1 MELQKYEQEH
11 LDILRP
17 LLPECT
23 VLLKKNGDFPLGKPG
38 KIALYGNGVRKT
50 VKGGTGSGEV
60 NSRFFETVEDGF
72 QKAGFEI
79 VSRDWLDA
87 YDEIYDKAQAGFT
100 EEIRR
105 RAQEHHTHPVI
116 EGMGAVMP
124 EPEYDL
130 PLNVKGE
137 TAIYVL
143 ARISGEGN
151 DREAREG
158 DIFLTESERR
168 TILELKRQYRRF
180 MLVLNVGGPVDLSP
194 VMEVENILILS
205 QLGVQTG
212 SALADL
218 VLGKTYPSGKLTTT
232 WTKWKDYPDFA
243 SFGEQDDTRYQEGI
257 YVGYRYFDSVGKE
270 VLFSFGYGVSYTN
283 FEVRFKGL
291 KLDKMTAE
299 ISAEVENT
307 GDFCGKEVVQLYV
320 SAPEGKLDQPYQTLA
335 AWKKTDEL
343 KPGEKQTVE
352 LSFLLTDLA
361 SYDEEQAA
369 WILEQGEYTLRMG
382 NSSRD
387 TEVCGVISVPETL
400 VIKSVKNCFGKPDFT
415 DWKPERKRK
424 DGVGKKIQSLEAD
437 ISGVDIV
444 KVVYGHKDEPMP
456 GMEGFSD
463 EELISLNVGA
473 FVAGGG
479 VTGIIGNASMSV
491 AGAAGETAKVGEI
504 PVIVMADGPAG
515 LRLSQ
520 RCFRDENGIH
530 SLGSTMPETM
540 QNLLTEDERAYMNSM
555 IPQPGEDSEIFEQY
569 ATAIP
574 IGTAIAQSWNP
585 LLAERCGDIVGSEME
600 RFGIHLWL
608 APALNTHRSIR
619 CGRNYEYFSE
629 DPLISG
635 VFAAALTKGVQSHPG
650 CGVTIKHF
658 AANNQETNR
667 YNNNSIVSE
676 RALREIYLKGFEI
689 CVRLAQPKAL
699 MTSYNLLNGKHTS
712 EHRELLEDV
721 LRCEFEFDG
730 IVMTDWV
737 TSSDILSDDAKYP
750 APEAYKVALAGN
762 DLFMPGSQQ
771 EIDNLTAALKNGHI
785 TREELIKMPPGSA
798 GWLWNSQA
806 LQFDRPFV
814 CFRYWSGVTPYCFLN
829 TF

>member
-1 MELQKYEQEH
+1 
-11 LDILRP
+11 
-17 LLPECT
+17 
-23 VLLKKNGDFPLGKPG
+23 
-38 KIALYGNGVRKT
+38 
-50 VKGGTGSGEV
+50 
-60 NSRFFETVEDGF
+60 
-72 QKAGFEI
+72 
-79 VSRDWLDA
+79 
-87 YDEIYDKAQAGFT
+87 
-100 EEIRR
+100 
-105 RAQEHHTHPVI
+105 
-116 EGMGAVMP
+116 MP

-218 VLGKTYPSGKLTTT
+218 VLGKTYLSGKLTTT

-257 YVGYRYFDSVGKE
+257 YVGYRYFDSVDKE
-270 VLFSFGYGVSYTN
+270 VLFPFGYGVSYTN

-299 ISAEVENT
+299 IGAEVVNI

-320 SAPEGKLDQPYQTLA
+320 SVPEGKLDQPYQTLA
-335 AWKKTDEL
+335 SWKKTEEL

-424 DGVGKKIQSLEAD
+424 DRVGKKIQSLEAD
-437 ISGVDIV
+437 IFSVDIV
-444 KVVYGHKDEPMP
+444 KVVYEHKDEPMP
-456 GMEGFSD
+456 EMEGFSD

-520 RCFRDENGIH
+520 KCFRDENGIH

-608 APALNTHRSIR
+608 APALNIHRSIR

-737 TSSDILSDDAKYP
+737 TSSDILSADAKYP

-785 TREELIKMPPGSA
+785 TREELIKNATRICRMAVELA
-798 GWLWNSQA
+798 GAS
-806 LQFDRPFV
+806 V
-814 CFRYWSGVTPYCFLN
+814 
-829 TF
+829 

>member
-11 LDILRP
+11 LEILRP

-23 VLLKKNGDFPLGKPG
+23 VLLRKNGDFPLGKPG

-50 VKGGTGSGEV
+50 IKGGTGSGEV

-72 QKAGFEI
+72 QEAGFEI
-79 VSRDWLDA
+79 VSKEWLDA
-87 YDEIYDKAQAGFT
+87 YDMIYEKAQSQFV
-100 EEIRR
+100 EEIQK
-105 RAQEHHTHPVI
+105 RAQENHTHPMI

-124 EPEYDL
+124 DPEYDL
-130 PLNVKGE
+130 PLKVEGE

-151 DREAREG
+151 DREAEEG

-168 TILELKRQYRRF
+168 TILELNRKYRKF
-180 MLVLNVGGPVDLSP
+180 LLVLNVGGPVDLSS

-212 SALADL
+212 TALADL

-232 WTKWKDYPDFA
+232 WTKWEDYPGFI

-257 YVGYRYFDSVGKE
+257 YVGYRYFDSVDKE
-270 VLFSFGYGVSYTN
+270 VLFPFGYGVSYTN
-283 FEVRFKGL
+283 FEIHYQSL
-291 KLDKMTAE
+291 TMNKLTAE
-299 ISAEVENT
+299 INAEVKNT

-320 SAPEGKLDQPYQTLA
+320 SVPEGKLDQPYQTLA
-335 AWKKTDEL
+335 AWKKTEEL
-343 KPGEKQTVE
+343 KPGQKQTVK
-352 LSFLLTDLA
+352 LTFSMTDLA
-361 SYDEEQAA
+361 SYDEKQAV
-369 WILEQGEYTLRMG
+369 WILEKGEYLLRLG

-387 TEVCGVISVPETL
+387 TNVCAIVSVPESL
-400 VIKSVKNCFGKPDFT
+400 VTKAVKNCFGEPDFT
-415 DWKPERKRK
+415 DWKPEKKREK
-424 DGVGKKIQSLEAD
+424 NAAAEVQYLETD
-437 ISGVDIV
+437 FSGMETI
-444 KVVYGHKDEPMP
+444 KVVYEQTGEVDPEIEKL
-456 GMEGFSD
+456 SD
-463 EELISLNVGA
+463 EELIRLNVGA
-473 FVAGGG
+473 FAAEGE
-479 VTGIIGNASMSV
+479 TASIIGNASMSV
-491 AGAAGETAKVGEI
+491 AGAAGETAKVGQI

-520 RCFRDENGIH
+520 KYFKDETGVH

-540 QNLLTEDERAYMNSM
+540 QRFLTEEERAFMDSM
-555 IPQPGEDSEIFEQY
+555 RPRPGENSKIYEQY

-574 IGTAIAQSWNP
+574 IGTAIAQSWN
-585 LLAERCGDIVGSEME
+585 LSFAEICGDIVGSEME

-608 APALNTHRSIR
+608 APALNIHRSIR

-629 DPLISG
+629 EPLVSG
-635 VFAAALTKGVQSHPG
+635 VFAAALTKGVQKHPG

-667 YNNNSIVSE
+667 YNSNSVVSE

-689 CVRLAQPKAL
+689 CVQLAQPKAL
-699 MTSYNLLNGKHTS
+699 MTSYNLLNGIHTS
-712 EHRELLEDV
+712 ERRDLLEDV
-721 LRCEFEFDG
+721 LRSEFGFEG

-737 TSSDILSDDAKYP
+737 AGSDVLSAGAKYP

-762 DLFMPGSQQ
+762 DLFMPGSQK
-771 EIDNLTAALKNGHI
+771 EIDNLTEALKNGYI
-785 TREELIKMPPGSA
+785 KRADLMRNAARIYCMAEILTR
-798 GWLWNSQA
+798 A
-806 LQFDRPFV
+806 LK
-814 CFRYWSGVTPYCFLN
+814 
-829 TF
+829 

>member
-1 MELQKYEQEH
+1 
-11 LDILRP
+11 
-17 LLPECT
+17 
-23 VLLKKNGDFPLGKPG
+23 
-38 KIALYGNGVRKT
+38 
-50 VKGGTGSGEV
+50 
-60 NSRFFETVEDGF
+60 
-72 QKAGFEI
+72 
-79 VSRDWLDA
+79 
-87 YDEIYDKAQAGFT
+87 
-100 EEIRR
+100 
-105 RAQEHHTHPVI
+105 
-116 EGMGAVMP
+116 MGAVMP
-124 EPEYDL
+124 EPEYNL

-137 TAIYVL
+137 TAVYVL

-151 DREAREG
+151 DREASEG
-158 DIFLTESERR
+158 DIFLTESEKR
-168 TILELKRQYRRF
+168 TILELNRQYRKF
-180 MLVLNVGGPVDLSP
+180 LLVLNVGGVVDLSP
-194 VMEVENILILS
+194 VVEVENILILS

-257 YVGYRYFDSVGKE
+257 YVGYRYFDSVRKE
-270 VLFSFGYGVSYTN
+270 VLFPFGYGLSYTN
-283 FEVRFKGL
+283 FQVRFKSL
-291 KLDKMTAE
+291 MLDKMTAE

-320 SAPEGKLDQPYQTLA
+320 SVPEGKLDQPYQALA
-335 AWKKTDEL
+335 AWKKTEEL

-361 SYDEEQAA
+361 SYDEEQAV
-369 WILEQGEYTLRMG
+369 WILEKGEYILRLG

-387 TEVCGVISVPETL
+387 TEVCGIISAPETL
-400 VIKSVKNCFGKPDFT
+400 VTKSVKNCLGKPDFT
-415 DWKPERKRK
+415 DWKPESKRK
-424 DGVGKKIQSLEAD
+424 DSLGKEIPSLEAD
-437 ISGVDIV
+437 ISSVDTV
-444 KVVYGHKDEPMP
+444 KAVYEQKDEPAQEI
-456 GMEGFSD
+456 EGLSD
-463 EELISLNVGA
+463 EELIRLNVGA
-473 FVAGGG
+473 FAAGGG

-520 RCFRDENGIH
+520 KCFRDENGVH

-555 IPQPGEDSEIFEQY
+555 IPQPREDSEIFEQY

-585 LLAERCGDIVGSEME
+585 LLAECCGDIVGSEME

-608 APALNTHRSIR
+608 APALNIHRSIR

-667 YNNNSIVSE
+667 YNNNSAASE

-689 CVRLAQPKAL
+689 CVHLAQPKAL
-699 MTSYNLLNGKHTS
+699 MTSYNLLNGVHTS
-712 EHRELLEDV
+712 ERKDLLGDV
-721 LRCEFEFDG
+721 LRSEFGFKG

-737 TSSDILSDDAKYP
+737 TSSDILSAGAKYP

-762 DLFMPGSQQ
+762 DLFMPGSRQ
-771 EIDNLTAALKNGHI
+771 EVDNLTEALKDGFI
-785 TREELIKMPPGSA
+785 TREDLMRNATRIYRMAMELSGASA
-798 GWLWNSQA
+798 
-806 LQFDRPFV
+806 
-814 CFRYWSGVTPYCFLN
+814 
-829 TF
+829 

>member
-1 MELQKYEQEH
+1 MKLRKRGYVGTTSTEMSQREK
-11 LDILRP
+11 DNAILAR
-17 LLPECT
+17 EAAAEGF
-23 VLLKKNGDFPLGKPG
+23 VLLKNEAQTLPLNPG
-38 KIALYGNGVRKT
+38 TKIGLYGAGAVRT
-50 VKGGTGSGEV
+50 IKGGTGSGEV

-257 YVGYRYFDSVGKE
+257 YVGYRYFDSVDKE
-270 VLFSFGYGVSYTN
+270 VLFPFGYGVSYTN

-299 ISAEVENT
+299 IGAEVVNI

-320 SAPEGKLDQPYQTLA
+320 SVPEGKLDQPYQTLA
-335 AWKKTDEL
+335 SWKKTEEL

-424 DGVGKKIQSLEAD
+424 DRVGKKIQSLEAD
-437 ISGVDIV
+437 IFSVDIV
-444 KVVYGHKDEPMP
+444 KVVYEHKDEPMP
-456 GMEGFSD
+456 EMEGFSD

-520 RCFRDENGIH
+520 KCFRDENGIH

-608 APALNTHRSIR
+608 APALNIHRSIR

-737 TSSDILSDDAKYP
+737 TSSDILSADAKYP

-785 TREELIKMPPGSA
+785 TREELIKNATRICRMAVELA
-798 GWLWNSQA
+798 GAS
-806 LQFDRPFV
+806 V
-814 CFRYWSGVTPYCFLN
+814 
-829 TF
+829 

>member
-1 MELQKYEQEH
+1 
-11 LDILRP
+11 
-17 LLPECT
+17 
-23 VLLKKNGDFPLGKPG
+23 
-38 KIALYGNGVRKT
+38 
-50 VKGGTGSGEV
+50 
-60 NSRFFETVEDGF
+60 
-72 QKAGFEI
+72 
-79 VSRDWLDA
+79 
-87 YDEIYDKAQAGFT
+87 
-100 EEIRR
+100 
-105 RAQEHHTHPVI
+105 
-116 EGMGAVMP
+116 MP

-243 SFGEQDDTRYQEGI
+243 SFGEQDDTRYQDGI
-257 YVGYRYFDSVGKE
+257 YVGYRYFDSVDKE
-270 VLFSFGYGVSYTN
+270 VLFPFGYGVSYTN

-299 ISAEVENT
+299 IGAEVVNI

-320 SAPEGKLDQPYQTLA
+320 SVPEGKLDQPYQTLA
-335 AWKKTDEL
+335 SWKKTEEL

-424 DGVGKKIQSLEAD
+424 DRVGKKIQSLEAD
-437 ISGVDIV
+437 IFSVDIV
-444 KVVYGHKDEPMP
+444 KVVYEHKDEPMP
-456 GMEGFSD
+456 EMEGFSD

-520 RCFRDENGIH
+520 KCFRDENGIH
-530 SLGSTMPETM
+530 SLESTMPETM

-608 APALNTHRSIR
+608 APALNIHRSIR

-737 TSSDILSDDAKYP
+737 TSSDILSADAKYP

-785 TREELIKMPPGSA
+785 TREELIKNATRICRMAVELA
-798 GWLWNSQA
+798 GAS
-806 LQFDRPFV
+806 V
-814 CFRYWSGVTPYCFLN
+814 
-829 TF
+829 

>member
-1 MELQKYEQEH
+1 
-11 LDILRP
+11 
-17 LLPECT
+17 
-23 VLLKKNGDFPLGKPG
+23 
-38 KIALYGNGVRKT
+38 
-50 VKGGTGSGEV
+50 
-60 NSRFFETVEDGF
+60 
-72 QKAGFEI
+72 
-79 VSRDWLDA
+79 
-87 YDEIYDKAQAGFT
+87 
-100 EEIRR
+100 
-105 RAQEHHTHPVI
+105 
-116 EGMGAVMP
+116 MP

-257 YVGYRYFDSVGKE
+257 YVGYRYFDSVDKE
-270 VLFSFGYGVSYTN
+270 VLFPFGYGVSYTN

-299 ISAEVENT
+299 IGAEVVNI

-320 SAPEGKLDQPYQTLA
+320 SVPEGKLDQPYQTLA
-335 AWKKTDEL
+335 SWKKTEEL

-424 DGVGKKIQSLEAD
+424 DRVGKKIQSLEAD
-437 ISGVDIV
+437 ISSVDIV
-444 KVVYGHKDEPMP
+444 KVVYEHKDEPMP
-456 GMEGFSD
+456 EMEGFSD

-520 RCFRDENGIH
+520 KCFRDENGIH

-608 APALNTHRSIR
+608 APALNIHRSIR

-737 TSSDILSDDAKYP
+737 TSSDILSADAKYP

-785 TREELIKMPPGSA
+785 TREELIKNATRICRMAVELA
-798 GWLWNSQA
+798 GAS
-806 LQFDRPFV
+806 V
-814 CFRYWSGVTPYCFLN
+814 
-829 TF
+829 

>member
-1 MELQKYEQEH
+1 
-11 LDILRP
+11 
-17 LLPECT
+17 
-23 VLLKKNGDFPLGKPG
+23 
-38 KIALYGNGVRKT
+38 
-50 VKGGTGSGEV
+50 
-60 NSRFFETVEDGF
+60 
-72 QKAGFEI
+72 
-79 VSRDWLDA
+79 
-87 YDEIYDKAQAGFT
+87 
-100 EEIRR
+100 
-105 RAQEHHTHPVI
+105 
-116 EGMGAVMP
+116 MP

-194 VMEVENILILS
+194 VMEVVNILILS

-257 YVGYRYFDSVGKE
+257 YVGYRYFDSVDKE
-270 VLFSFGYGVSYTN
+270 VLFPFGYGVSYTN

-299 ISAEVENT
+299 IGAEVVNI

-320 SAPEGKLDQPYQTLA
+320 SVPEGKLDQPYQTLA
-335 AWKKTDEL
+335 SWKKTEEL

-424 DGVGKKIQSLEAD
+424 DRVGKKIQSLEAD
-437 ISGVDIV
+437 IFSVDIV
-444 KVVYGHKDEPMP
+444 KVVYEHKDEPMP
-456 GMEGFSD
+456 EMEGFSD

-520 RCFRDENGIH
+520 KCFRDENGIH

-608 APALNTHRSIR
+608 APALNIHRSIR

-737 TSSDILSDDAKYP
+737 TSSDILSADAKYP

-785 TREELIKMPPGSA
+785 TREELIKNATRICRMAVELA
-798 GWLWNSQA
+798 GAS
-806 LQFDRPFV
+806 V
-814 CFRYWSGVTPYCFLN
+814 
-829 TF
+829 

>member
-1 MELQKYEQEH
+1 
-11 LDILRP
+11 
-17 LLPECT
+17 
-23 VLLKKNGDFPLGKPG
+23 
-38 KIALYGNGVRKT
+38 
-50 VKGGTGSGEV
+50 
-60 NSRFFETVEDGF
+60 
-72 QKAGFEI
+72 
-79 VSRDWLDA
+79 
-87 YDEIYDKAQAGFT
+87 
-100 EEIRR
+100 
-105 RAQEHHTHPVI
+105 
-116 EGMGAVMP
+116 MP

-257 YVGYRYFDSVGKE
+257 YVGYRYFDSVDKE
-270 VLFSFGYGVSYTN
+270 VLFPFGYGVSYTN

-299 ISAEVENT
+299 IGAEVVNI

-320 SAPEGKLDQPYQTLA
+320 SVPEGKLDQPYQTLA
-335 AWKKTDEL
+335 SWKKTEEL

-424 DGVGKKIQSLEAD
+424 DRVGKKIQSLEAD
-437 ISGVDIV
+437 IFSVDIV
-444 KVVYGHKDEPMP
+444 KVVYEHKDEPMP
-456 GMEGFSD
+456 EMEGFSD

-520 RCFRDENGIH
+520 KCFRDENGIH
-530 SLGSTMPETM
+530 SLESTMPETM

-608 APALNTHRSIR
+608 APALNIHRSIR

-737 TSSDILSDDAKYP
+737 TSSDILSADAKYP

-785 TREELIKMPPGSA
+785 TREELIKNATRICRMAVELA
-798 GWLWNSQA
+798 GAS
-806 LQFDRPFV
+806 V
-814 CFRYWSGVTPYCFLN
+814 
-829 TF
+829 

>member
-1 MELQKYEQEH
+1 
-11 LDILRP
+11 
-17 LLPECT
+17 
-23 VLLKKNGDFPLGKPG
+23 
-38 KIALYGNGVRKT
+38 
-50 VKGGTGSGEV
+50 
-60 NSRFFETVEDGF
+60 
-72 QKAGFEI
+72 
-79 VSRDWLDA
+79 
-87 YDEIYDKAQAGFT
+87 
-100 EEIRR
+100 
-105 RAQEHHTHPVI
+105 
-116 EGMGAVMP
+116 MP

-257 YVGYRYFDSVGKE
+257 YVGYRYFDSVDKE
-270 VLFSFGYGVSYTN
+270 VLFPFGYGVSYTN

-299 ISAEVENT
+299 IGAEVVNI

-320 SAPEGKLDQPYQTLA
+320 SVPEGKLDQPYQTLA
-335 AWKKTDEL
+335 SWKKTEEL

-424 DGVGKKIQSLEAD
+424 DRVGKKIQSLEAD
-437 ISGVDIV
+437 IFSVDIV
-444 KVVYGHKDEPMP
+444 KVVYEHKDEPMP
-456 GMEGFSD
+456 EMEGFSD

-520 RCFRDENGIH
+520 KCFRDENGIH

-608 APALNTHRSIR
+608 APALNIHRSIR

-737 TSSDILSDDAKYP
+737 TSSDILSADAKYP

-785 TREELIKMPPGSA
+785 TREELIKNATRICRMAVELA
-798 GWLWNSQA
+798 GAS
-806 LQFDRPFV
+806 V
-814 CFRYWSGVTPYCFLN
+814 
-829 TF
+829 

>member
-1 MELQKYEQEH
+1 MFSQEQDPQERFLSALQ
-11 LDILRP
+11 
-17 LLPECT
+17 
-23 VLLKKNGDFPLGKPG
+23 
-38 KIALYGNGVRKT
+38 A
-50 VKGGTGSGEV
+50 
-60 NSRFFETVEDGF
+60 
-72 QKAGFEI
+72 A
-79 VSRDWLDA
+79 
-87 YDEIYDKAQAGFT
+87 T
-100 EEIRR
+100 E
-105 RAQEHHTHPVI
+105 
-116 EGMGAVMP
+116 
-124 EPEYDL
+124 
-130 PLNVKGE
+130 
-137 TAIYVL
+137 
-143 ARISGEGN
+143 
-151 DREAREG
+151 
-158 DIFLTESERR
+158 
-168 TILELKRQYRRF
+168 
-180 MLVLNVGGPVDLSP
+180 
-194 VMEVENILILS
+194 S

-257 YVGYRYFDSVGKE
+257 YVGYRYFDSVDKE
-270 VLFSFGYGVSYTN
+270 VLFPFGYGVSYTN

-299 ISAEVENT
+299 IGAEVVNI

-320 SAPEGKLDQPYQTLA
+320 SVPEGKLDQPYQTLA
-335 AWKKTDEL
+335 SWKKTEEL

-424 DGVGKKIQSLEAD
+424 DRVGKKIQSLEAD
-437 ISGVDIV
+437 IFSVDIV
-444 KVVYGHKDEPMP
+444 KVVYEHKDEPMP
-456 GMEGFSD
+456 EMEGFSD

-520 RCFRDENGIH
+520 KCFQDENGIH

-608 APALNTHRSIR
+608 APALNIHRSIR

-737 TSSDILSDDAKYP
+737 TSSDILSADAKYP

-785 TREELIKMPPGSA
+785 TREELIKNATRICRMAVELA
-798 GWLWNSQA
+798 GAS
-806 LQFDRPFV
+806 V
-814 CFRYWSGVTPYCFLN
+814 
-829 TF
+829 

>member
-1 MELQKYEQEH
+1 M
-11 LDILRP
+11 
-17 LLPECT
+17 
-23 VLLKKNGDFPLGKPG
+23 
-38 KIALYGNGVRKT
+38 
-50 VKGGTGSGEV
+50 
-60 NSRFFETVEDGF
+60 
-72 QKAGFEI
+72 
-79 VSRDWLDA
+79 
-87 YDEIYDKAQAGFT
+87 
-100 EEIRR
+100 
-105 RAQEHHTHPVI
+105 
-116 EGMGAVMP
+116 
-124 EPEYDL
+124 
-130 PLNVKGE
+130 
-137 TAIYVL
+137 
-143 ARISGEGN
+143 
-151 DREAREG
+151 
-158 DIFLTESERR
+158 
-168 TILELKRQYRRF
+168 
-180 MLVLNVGGPVDLSP
+180 
-194 VMEVENILILS
+194 
-205 QLGVQTG
+205 
-212 SALADL
+212 
-218 VLGKTYPSGKLTTT
+218 
-232 WTKWKDYPDFA
+232 
-243 SFGEQDDTRYQEGI
+243 
-257 YVGYRYFDSVGKE
+257 
-270 VLFSFGYGVSYTN
+270 
-283 FEVRFKGL
+283 
-291 KLDKMTAE
+291 
-299 ISAEVENT
+299 
-307 GDFCGKEVVQLYV
+307 
-320 SAPEGKLDQPYQTLA
+320 
-335 AWKKTDEL
+335 
-343 KPGEKQTVE
+343 
-352 LSFLLTDLA
+352 
-361 SYDEEQAA
+361 
-369 WILEQGEYTLRMG
+369 
-382 NSSRD
+382 
-387 TEVCGVISVPETL
+387 
-400 VIKSVKNCFGKPDFT
+400 
-415 DWKPERKRK
+415 
-424 DGVGKKIQSLEAD
+424 EAD

-555 IPQPGEDSEIFEQY
+555 IPQPREDSEIFEQY

-600 RFGIHLWL
+600 QFGIHLWL
-608 APALNTHRSIR
+608 APALNIHRSIR

-737 TSSDILSDDAKYP
+737 TSSDILSADAKYP

-785 TREELIKMPPGSA
+785 TRGIDKKCHPDLPDGCGTRRRFS
-798 GWLWNSQA
+798 LTVLLS
-806 LQFDRPFV
+806 V
-814 CFRYWSGVTPYCFLN
+814 SGIGAV
-829 TF
+829 

>member
-1 MELQKYEQEH
+1 
-11 LDILRP
+11 
-17 LLPECT
+17 
-23 VLLKKNGDFPLGKPG
+23 
-38 KIALYGNGVRKT
+38 
-50 VKGGTGSGEV
+50 
-60 NSRFFETVEDGF
+60 
-72 QKAGFEI
+72 
-79 VSRDWLDA
+79 
-87 YDEIYDKAQAGFT
+87 
-100 EEIRR
+100 
-105 RAQEHHTHPVI
+105 
-116 EGMGAVMP
+116 
-124 EPEYDL
+124 
-130 PLNVKGE
+130 
-137 TAIYVL
+137 
-143 ARISGEGN
+143 
-151 DREAREG
+151 
-158 DIFLTESERR
+158 
-168 TILELKRQYRRF
+168 

-257 YVGYRYFDSVGKE
+257 YVGYRYFDSVDKE
-270 VLFSFGYGVSYTN
+270 VLFPFGYGVSYTN

-299 ISAEVENT
+299 IGAEVVNI
-307 GDFCGKEVVQLYV
+307 GDFCGKEVVHLYV
-320 SAPEGKLDQPYQTLA
+320 SVPEGKLDQPYQTLA
-335 AWKKTDEL
+335 SWKKTEEL

-424 DGVGKKIQSLEAD
+424 DRVGKKIQSLEAD
-437 ISGVDIV
+437 IFSVDIV
-444 KVVYGHKDEPMP
+444 KVVYEHKDEPMP
-456 GMEGFSD
+456 EMEGFSD

-520 RCFRDENGIH
+520 KCFRDENGIH

-608 APALNTHRSIR
+608 APALNIHRSIR

-737 TSSDILSDDAKYP
+737 TSSDILSADAKYP

-785 TREELIKMPPGSA
+785 TREELIKNATRICRMAVELA
-798 GWLWNSQA
+798 GAS
-806 LQFDRPFV
+806 V
-814 CFRYWSGVTPYCFLN
+814 
-829 TF
+829 

>member
-1 MELQKYEQEH
+1 
-11 LDILRP
+11 
-17 LLPECT
+17 
-23 VLLKKNGDFPLGKPG
+23 
-38 KIALYGNGVRKT
+38 
-50 VKGGTGSGEV
+50 
-60 NSRFFETVEDGF
+60 
-72 QKAGFEI
+72 
-79 VSRDWLDA
+79 
-87 YDEIYDKAQAGFT
+87 
-100 EEIRR
+100 
-105 RAQEHHTHPVI
+105 
-116 EGMGAVMP
+116 MP

-257 YVGYRYFDSVGKE
+257 YVGYRYFDSVDKE
-270 VLFSFGYGVSYTN
+270 VLFPFGYGVSYTN

-299 ISAEVENT
+299 IGAEVVNI

-320 SAPEGKLDQPYQTLA
+320 SVPEGKLDQPYQTLA
-335 AWKKTDEL
+335 SWKKTEEL

-424 DGVGKKIQSLEAD
+424 DRVGKKIQSLEAD
-437 ISGVDIV
+437 IFSVDIV
-444 KVVYGHKDEPMP
+444 KVVYEHKDEPMP
-456 GMEGFSD
+456 EMEGFSD

-520 RCFRDENGIH
+520 KCFRDENGIH

-608 APALNTHRSIR
+608 APALNIHRSIR

-737 TSSDILSDDAKYP
+737 TSSDILSADAKYP
-750 APEAYKVALAGN
+750 APEAYKVALSGN

-785 TREELIKMPPGSA
+785 TREELIKNATRICRMAVELA
-798 GWLWNSQA
+798 GAS
-806 LQFDRPFV
+806 V
-814 CFRYWSGVTPYCFLN
+814 
-829 TF
+829 

>member
-11 LDILRP
+11 LEILRP

-23 VLLKKNGDFPLGKPG
+23 VLLRKNGDFPLGKPG

-50 VKGGTGSGEV
+50 IKGGTGSGEV

-79 VSRDWLDA
+79 VSKEWLDA
-87 YDEIYDKAQAGFT
+87 YDMIYEKAQSQFI
-100 EEIRR
+100 EEIQK
-105 RAQEHHTHPVI
+105 RAQENHTHPMI

-124 EPEYDL
+124 EPEYNL
-130 PLNVKGE
+130 PLKAEGE

-151 DREAREG
+151 DREAAEG

-168 TILELKRQYRRF
+168 TILELNRKYRKF
-180 MLVLNVGGPVDLSP
+180 LLVLNVGGPVDLSP

-212 SALADL
+212 TALADL

-232 WTKWKDYPDFA
+232 WTKWEDYPGFI

-257 YVGYRYFDSVGKE
+257 YVGYRYFDSVDKE
-270 VLFSFGYGVSYTN
+270 VLFPFGYGVSYTN
-283 FEVRFKGL
+283 FEIHDQGL
-291 KLDKMTAE
+291 TMNKLTAE
-299 ISAEVENT
+299 INAEVKNT

-320 SAPEGKLDQPYQTLA
+320 SVPEGKLDQPYQTLA
-335 AWKKTDEL
+335 AWKKTKEL
-343 KPGEKQTVE
+343 KPGEKQTVK
-352 LSFLLTDLA
+352 LTFSMTDLA
-361 SYDEEQAA
+361 SYDEKRAA
-369 WILEQGEYTLRMG
+369 WILERGEYLLRLG

-387 TEVCGVISVPETL
+387 TNVCAIVSVPEPL
-400 VIKSVKNCFGKPDFT
+400 VTKAVKNCFGEPDFT
-415 DWKPERKRK
+415 DWKPEKKRQESTETA
-424 DGVGKKIQSLEAD
+424 VQYLETD
-437 ISGVDIV
+437 ISGIETI
-444 KVVYGHKDEPMP
+444 KVTYEQKEEADPEI
-456 GMEGFSD
+456 EKLSD
-463 EELISLNVGA
+463 EELIRLNVGA
-473 FVAGGG
+473 FAAERE
-479 VTGIIGNASMSV
+479 TASIIGNASMSV
-491 AGAAGETAKVGEI
+491 AGAAGETAKVGQI

-520 RCFRDENGIH
+520 KYFKDETGVH

-540 QNLLTEDERAYMNSM
+540 QRLLTEEERAFMDSM
-555 IPQPGEDSEIFEQY
+555 LPQPGENSEICEQY

-585 LLAERCGDIVGSEME
+585 SLAERCGDVVGSEME

-608 APALNTHRSIR
+608 APALNIQRSIR

-629 DPLISG
+629 DPLVSG
-635 VFAAALTKGVQSHPG
+635 VFAAALTKGVQRHPG

-667 YNNNSIVSE
+667 YNSNSVVSE

-699 MTSYNLLNGKHTS
+699 MTSYNLLNGIHTS
-712 EHRELLEDV
+712 ERRDLLEDV
-721 LRCEFEFDG
+721 LRSEFGFEG

-737 TSSDILSDDAKYP
+737 AGSDVLNAGAKYP

-762 DLFMPGSQQ
+762 DLFMPGSQK
-771 EIDNLTAALKNGHI
+771 EIDNLTEAFENSNIKRADLMKNAARIYRTAEKL
-785 TREELIKMPPGSA
+785 TRA
-798 GWLWNSQA
+798 
-806 LQFDRPFV
+806 
-814 CFRYWSGVTPYCFLN
+814 FR
-829 TF
+829 

>member
-1 MELQKYEQEH
+1 MKVKARTFSGTTSNEVTQREIANRALARKAATEGF
-11 LDILRP
+11 
-17 LLPECT
+17 
-23 VLLKKNGDFPLGKPG
+23 VLLKNEGHFLPAPKGG

-60 NSRFFETVEDGF
+60 NSRFFEIVEDGF

-257 YVGYRYFDSVGKE
+257 YVGYRYFDSVDKE
-270 VLFSFGYGVSYTN
+270 VLFPFGYGVSYTN

-299 ISAEVENT
+299 IGAEVVNI

-320 SAPEGKLDQPYQTLA
+320 SVPEGKLDQPYQTLA
-335 AWKKTDEL
+335 SWKKTEEL

-424 DGVGKKIQSLEAD
+424 DRVGKKIQSLEAD
-437 ISGVDIV
+437 ISSVDIV
-444 KVVYGHKDEPMP
+444 KVVYEHKDEPMP
-456 GMEGFSD
+456 EMEGFSD

-520 RCFRDENGIH
+520 KCFRDENGIH

-608 APALNTHRSIR
+608 APALNIHRSIR

-737 TSSDILSDDAKYP
+737 TSSDILSADAKYP

-785 TREELIKMPPGSA
+785 TREELIKNAIRICRMAVELA
-798 GWLWNSQA
+798 GA
-806 LQFDRPFV
+806 
-814 CFRYWSGVTPYCFLN
+814 
-829 TF
+829 

>member
-1 MELQKYEQEH
+1 
-11 LDILRP
+11 
-17 LLPECT
+17 
-23 VLLKKNGDFPLGKPG
+23 
-38 KIALYGNGVRKT
+38 
-50 VKGGTGSGEV
+50 
-60 NSRFFETVEDGF
+60 
-72 QKAGFEI
+72 
-79 VSRDWLDA
+79 
-87 YDEIYDKAQAGFT
+87 
-100 EEIRR
+100 
-105 RAQEHHTHPVI
+105 
-116 EGMGAVMP
+116 MP

-257 YVGYRYFDSVGKE
+257 YVGYRYFDSVDKE
-270 VLFSFGYGVSYTN
+270 VLFPFGYGVSYTN

-299 ISAEVENT
+299 IGAEVVNI

-320 SAPEGKLDQPYQTLA
+320 SVPEGKLDQPYQTLA
-335 AWKKTDEL
+335 SWKKTEEL

-424 DGVGKKIQSLEAD
+424 DRVGKKIQSLEAD
-437 ISGVDIV
+437 IFSVDIV
-444 KVVYGHKDEPMP
+444 KVVYEHKDEPMP
-456 GMEGFSD
+456 EMEGFSD

-491 AGAAGETAKVGEI
+491 AGAAGETVKVGEI

-520 RCFRDENGIH
+520 KCFRDENGIH

-608 APALNTHRSIR
+608 APALNIHRSIR

-737 TSSDILSDDAKYP
+737 TSSDILSADAKYP

-785 TREELIKMPPGSA
+785 TREELIKNATRICRMAVELA
-798 GWLWNSQA
+798 GAS
-806 LQFDRPFV
+806 V
-814 CFRYWSGVTPYCFLN
+814 
-829 TF
+829 

>member
-1 MELQKYEQEH
+1 
-11 LDILRP
+11 
-17 LLPECT
+17 
-23 VLLKKNGDFPLGKPG
+23 
-38 KIALYGNGVRKT
+38 
-50 VKGGTGSGEV
+50 
-60 NSRFFETVEDGF
+60 
-72 QKAGFEI
+72 
-79 VSRDWLDA
+79 
-87 YDEIYDKAQAGFT
+87 
-100 EEIRR
+100 
-105 RAQEHHTHPVI
+105 
-116 EGMGAVMP
+116 MGAVMP

-257 YVGYRYFDSVGKE
+257 YVGYRYFDSVDKE
-270 VLFSFGYGVSYTN
+270 VLFPFGYGVSYTN

-299 ISAEVENT
+299 IGAEVVNI

-320 SAPEGKLDQPYQTLA
+320 SVPEGKLDQPYQTLA
-335 AWKKTDEL
+335 SWKKTEEL

-424 DGVGKKIQSLEAD
+424 DRVGKKIQSLEAD
-437 ISGVDIV
+437 IFSVDIV
-444 KVVYGHKDEPMP
+444 KVVYEHKDEPMP
-456 GMEGFSD
+456 EMEGFSD

-520 RCFRDENGIH
+520 KCFRDENGIH

-608 APALNTHRSIR
+608 APALNIHRSIR

-737 TSSDILSDDAKYP
+737 TSSDILSADAKYP

-785 TREELIKMPPGSA
+785 TREELIKNATRICRMAVELA
-798 GWLWNSQA
+798 GAS
-806 LQFDRPFV
+806 V
-814 CFRYWSGVTPYCFLN
+814 
-829 TF
+829 

>member
-1 MELQKYEQEH
+1 
-11 LDILRP
+11 
-17 LLPECT
+17 
-23 VLLKKNGDFPLGKPG
+23 
-38 KIALYGNGVRKT
+38 
-50 VKGGTGSGEV
+50 
-60 NSRFFETVEDGF
+60 
-72 QKAGFEI
+72 
-79 VSRDWLDA
+79 
-87 YDEIYDKAQAGFT
+87 
-100 EEIRR
+100 
-105 RAQEHHTHPVI
+105 
-116 EGMGAVMP
+116 MP

-257 YVGYRYFDSVGKE
+257 YVGYRYFDSVDKE
-270 VLFSFGYGVSYTN
+270 VLFPFGYGVSYTN

-299 ISAEVENT
+299 IGAEVVNI

-320 SAPEGKLDQPYQTLA
+320 SVPEGKLDQPYQTLA
-335 AWKKTDEL
+335 SWKKTEEL

-424 DGVGKKIQSLEAD
+424 DRVGKKIQSLEAD
-437 ISGVDIV
+437 IFSVDIV
-444 KVVYGHKDEPMP
+444 KVVYEHKDEPMP
-456 GMEGFSD
+456 EMEGFSD

-520 RCFRDENGIH
+520 KCFRDENGIH

-574 IGTAIAQSWNP
+574 IGTAIVQSWNP

-608 APALNTHRSIR
+608 APALNIHRSIR

-737 TSSDILSDDAKYP
+737 TSSDILSADAKYP

-785 TREELIKMPPGSA
+785 TREELIKNATRICRMAVELA
-798 GWLWNSQA
+798 GAS
-806 LQFDRPFV
+806 V
-814 CFRYWSGVTPYCFLN
+814 
-829 TF
+829 

>member
-23 VLLKKNGDFPLGKPG
+23 VLLKKNGDFPLGRPG

-218 VLGKTYPSGKLTTT
+218 VLGKTYTSGKLTTT

-270 VLFSFGYGVSYTN
+270 VLFPFGYGVSYTN

-299 ISAEVENT
+299 IGAEVVNT

-320 SAPEGKLDQPYQTLA
+320 SVPEGKLDQPYQTLA

-400 VIKSVKNCFGKPDFT
+400 AIKSVKNCFGKPDFT
-415 DWKPERKRK
+415 DWKPESKRK
-424 DGVGKKIQSLEAD
+424 DSLGKEIPSLEAD
-437 ISGVDIV
+437 ISSVDTV
-444 KVVYGHKDEPMP
+444 KAVYKQKDELAP
-456 GMEGFSD
+456 EIESLSD
-463 EELISLNVGA
+463 EELIRLNVGA
-473 FVAGGG
+473 FAAGGG

-520 RCFRDENGIH
+520 KCFRDENGVH

-540 QNLLTEDERAYMNSM
+540 QNLLTENERAYMNSM

-608 APALNTHRSIR
+608 APALNIHRSIR

-737 TSSDILSDDAKYP
+737 TSSDILSADAKYP

-785 TREELIKMPPGSA
+785 TREELIKNATRICRMAVELA
-798 GWLWNSQA
+798 GTS
-806 LQFDRPFV
+806 V
-814 CFRYWSGVTPYCFLN
+814 
-829 TF
+829 

>member
-1 MELQKYEQEH
+1 
-11 LDILRP
+11 
-17 LLPECT
+17 
-23 VLLKKNGDFPLGKPG
+23 
-38 KIALYGNGVRKT
+38 
-50 VKGGTGSGEV
+50 
-60 NSRFFETVEDGF
+60 
-72 QKAGFEI
+72 
-79 VSRDWLDA
+79 
-87 YDEIYDKAQAGFT
+87 
-100 EEIRR
+100 
-105 RAQEHHTHPVI
+105 
-116 EGMGAVMP
+116 MP

-257 YVGYRYFDSVGKE
+257 YVGYRYFDSVDKE
-270 VLFSFGYGVSYTN
+270 VLFPFGYGVSYTN

-299 ISAEVENT
+299 IGAEVVNI

-320 SAPEGKLDQPYQTLA
+320 SVPEGKLDQPYQTLA
-335 AWKKTDEL
+335 SWKKTEEL

-424 DGVGKKIQSLEAD
+424 DRVGKKIQSLEAD
-437 ISGVDIV
+437 IFSVDIV
-444 KVVYGHKDEPMP
+444 KVVYEHKDEPMP
-456 GMEGFSD
+456 EMEGFSD

-520 RCFRDENGIH
+520 KCFRDENGIH

-608 APALNTHRSIR
+608 APALNIHRSIR

-650 CGVTIKHF
+650 CGGTIKHF

-737 TSSDILSDDAKYP
+737 TSSDILSADAKYP

-785 TREELIKMPPGSA
+785 TREELIKNATRICRMAVELA
-798 GWLWNSQA
+798 GAS
-806 LQFDRPFV
+806 V
-814 CFRYWSGVTPYCFLN
+814 
-829 TF
+829 

>member
-1 MELQKYEQEH
+1 M
-11 LDILRP
+11 
-17 LLPECT
+17 
-23 VLLKKNGDFPLGKPG
+23 
-38 KIALYGNGVRKT
+38 
-50 VKGGTGSGEV
+50 
-60 NSRFFETVEDGF
+60 
-72 QKAGFEI
+72 
-79 VSRDWLDA
+79 
-87 YDEIYDKAQAGFT
+87 
-100 EEIRR
+100 
-105 RAQEHHTHPVI
+105 
-116 EGMGAVMP
+116 
-124 EPEYDL
+124 
-130 PLNVKGE
+130 
-137 TAIYVL
+137 
-143 ARISGEGN
+143 
-151 DREAREG
+151 
-158 DIFLTESERR
+158 
-168 TILELKRQYRRF
+168 
-180 MLVLNVGGPVDLSP
+180 LNVGGVVDLSP
-194 VMEVENILILS
+194 VVEVENILILS

-257 YVGYRYFDSVGKE
+257 YVGYRYFDSVRKE
-270 VLFSFGYGVSYTN
+270 VLFPFGYGLSYTN
-283 FEVRFKGL
+283 FQVRFKSL
-291 KLDKMTAE
+291 MLDKMTAE

-320 SAPEGKLDQPYQTLA
+320 SVPEGKLDQPYQALA
-335 AWKKTDEL
+335 AWKKTEEL

-361 SYDEEQAA
+361 SYDEEQAV
-369 WILEQGEYTLRMG
+369 WILEKGEYILRLG

-387 TEVCGVISVPETL
+387 TEVCGIISAPETL
-400 VIKSVKNCFGKPDFT
+400 VTKSVKNCLGKPDFT
-415 DWKPERKRK
+415 DWKPESKRK
-424 DGVGKKIQSLEAD
+424 DSLGKEIPSLEAD
-437 ISGVDIV
+437 ISSVDTV
-444 KVVYGHKDEPMP
+444 KAVYEQKDEPAQEI
-456 GMEGFSD
+456 EGLSD
-463 EELISLNVGA
+463 EELIRLNVGA
-473 FVAGGG
+473 FAAGGG

-520 RCFRDENGIH
+520 KCFRDENGVH

-555 IPQPGEDSEIFEQY
+555 IPQPREDSEIFEQY

-585 LLAERCGDIVGSEME
+585 LLAECCGDIVGSEME

-608 APALNTHRSIR
+608 APALNIHRSIR

-667 YNNNSIVSE
+667 YNNNSVASE

-689 CVRLAQPKAL
+689 CVHLAQPKAL
-699 MTSYNLLNGKHTS
+699 MTSYNLLNGVHTS
-712 EHRELLEDV
+712 ERKDLLGDV
-721 LRCEFEFDG
+721 LRSEFGFKG

-737 TSSDILSDDAKYP
+737 TSSDILSAGAKYP

-762 DLFMPGSQQ
+762 DLFMPGSRQ
-771 EIDNLTAALKNGHI
+771 EVDNLTEALKDGFI
-785 TREELIKMPPGSA
+785 TREDLMRNATRIYRMAMELSGASA
-798 GWLWNSQA
+798 
-806 LQFDRPFV
+806 
-814 CFRYWSGVTPYCFLN
+814 
-829 TF
+829 

>member
-1 MELQKYEQEH
+1 M
-11 LDILRP
+11 
-17 LLPECT
+17 
-23 VLLKKNGDFPLGKPG
+23 
-38 KIALYGNGVRKT
+38 
-50 VKGGTGSGEV
+50 
-60 NSRFFETVEDGF
+60 
-72 QKAGFEI
+72 
-79 VSRDWLDA
+79 
-87 YDEIYDKAQAGFT
+87 
-100 EEIRR
+100 
-105 RAQEHHTHPVI
+105 
-116 EGMGAVMP
+116 
-124 EPEYDL
+124 
-130 PLNVKGE
+130 
-137 TAIYVL
+137 
-143 ARISGEGN
+143 
-151 DREAREG
+151 
-158 DIFLTESERR
+158 
-168 TILELKRQYRRF
+168 
-180 MLVLNVGGPVDLSP
+180 
-194 VMEVENILILS
+194 
-205 QLGVQTG
+205 
-212 SALADL
+212 
-218 VLGKTYPSGKLTTT
+218 
-232 WTKWKDYPDFA
+232 
-243 SFGEQDDTRYQEGI
+243 
-257 YVGYRYFDSVGKE
+257 GYRYFDSVDKE
-270 VLFSFGYGVSYTN
+270 VLFPFGYGVSYTN
-283 FEVRFKGL
+283 LEVRFKGL

-299 ISAEVENT
+299 IGAEVVNI

-320 SAPEGKLDQPYQTLA
+320 SVPEGKLDQPYQTLA
-335 AWKKTDEL
+335 SWKKTEEL

-424 DGVGKKIQSLEAD
+424 DRVGKKIQSLEAD
-437 ISGVDIV
+437 ISSVDIV
-444 KVVYGHKDEPMP
+444 KVVYEHKDEPMP
-456 GMEGFSD
+456 EMEGFSD

-520 RCFRDENGIH
+520 KCFRDENGIH

-608 APALNTHRSIR
+608 APALNIHRSIR

-737 TSSDILSDDAKYP
+737 TFSDILSADAKYP

-785 TREELIKMPPGSA
+785 TREELIKNAIRICRMAVELA
-798 GWLWNSQA
+798 GAS
-806 LQFDRPFV
+806 V
-814 CFRYWSGVTPYCFLN
+814 
-829 TF
+829 

>member
-1 MELQKYEQEH
+1 
-11 LDILRP
+11 
-17 LLPECT
+17 
-23 VLLKKNGDFPLGKPG
+23 
-38 KIALYGNGVRKT
+38 
-50 VKGGTGSGEV
+50 
-60 NSRFFETVEDGF
+60 
-72 QKAGFEI
+72 
-79 VSRDWLDA
+79 
-87 YDEIYDKAQAGFT
+87 
-100 EEIRR
+100 
-105 RAQEHHTHPVI
+105 
-116 EGMGAVMP
+116 MP

-257 YVGYRYFDSVGKE
+257 YVGYRYFDSVDKE
-270 VLFSFGYGVSYTN
+270 VLFPFGYGVSYTN

-299 ISAEVENT
+299 IGAEVVNI

-320 SAPEGKLDQPYQTLA
+320 SVPEGKLDQPYQTLA
-335 AWKKTDEL
+335 SWKKTEEL

-424 DGVGKKIQSLEAD
+424 DRVGKKIQSLEAD
-437 ISGVDIV
+437 ISSVDIV
-444 KVVYGHKDEPMP
+444 KVVYEHKDEPMP
-456 GMEGFSD
+456 EMEGFSD

-520 RCFRDENGIH
+520 KCFRDENGIH

-608 APALNTHRSIR
+608 APALNIHRSIR

-737 TSSDILSDDAKYP
+737 TSSDILSADAKYP

-785 TREELIKMPPGSA
+785 TREELIKNAIRICRMAVELA
-798 GWLWNSQA
+798 GAS
-806 LQFDRPFV
+806 V
-814 CFRYWSGVTPYCFLN
+814 
-829 TF
+829 

>member
-1 MELQKYEQEH
+1 
-11 LDILRP
+11 
-17 LLPECT
+17 
-23 VLLKKNGDFPLGKPG
+23 
-38 KIALYGNGVRKT
+38 
-50 VKGGTGSGEV
+50 
-60 NSRFFETVEDGF
+60 
-72 QKAGFEI
+72 
-79 VSRDWLDA
+79 
-87 YDEIYDKAQAGFT
+87 
-100 EEIRR
+100 
-105 RAQEHHTHPVI
+105 
-116 EGMGAVMP
+116 
-124 EPEYDL
+124 
-130 PLNVKGE
+130 
-137 TAIYVL
+137 
-143 ARISGEGN
+143 
-151 DREAREG
+151 
-158 DIFLTESERR
+158 
-168 TILELKRQYRRF
+168 

-257 YVGYRYFDSVGKE
+257 YVGYRYFDSVDKE
-270 VLFSFGYGVSYTN
+270 VLFPFGYGVSYTN

-299 ISAEVENT
+299 IGAEVVNI

-320 SAPEGKLDQPYQTLA
+320 SVPEGKLDQPYQTLA
-335 AWKKTDEL
+335 SWKKTEEL

-424 DGVGKKIQSLEAD
+424 DRVGKKIQSLEAD
-437 ISGVDIV
+437 IFSVDIV
-444 KVVYGHKDEPMP
+444 KVVYEHKDEPMP
-456 GMEGFSD
+456 EMEGFSD

-520 RCFRDENGIH
+520 KCFRDENGIH

-608 APALNTHRSIR
+608 APALNIHRSIR

-737 TSSDILSDDAKYP
+737 TSSDILSADAKYP

-785 TREELIKMPPGSA
+785 TREELIKNATRICRMAVELA
-798 GWLWNSQA
+798 GAS
-806 LQFDRPFV
+806 V
-814 CFRYWSGVTPYCFLN
+814 
-829 TF
+829 

>member
-1 MELQKYEQEH
+1 M
-11 LDILRP
+11 DS
-17 LLPECT
+17 
-23 VLLKKNGDFPLGKPG
+23 
-38 KIALYGNGVRKT
+38 
-50 VKGGTGSGEV
+50 GT
-60 NSRFFETVEDGF
+60 R
-72 QKAGFEI
+72 
-79 VSRDWLDA
+79 
-87 YDEIYDKAQAGFT
+87 
-100 EEIRR
+100 
-105 RAQEHHTHPVI
+105 
-116 EGMGAVMP
+116 
-124 EPEYDL
+124 
-130 PLNVKGE
+130 
-137 TAIYVL
+137 
-143 ARISGEGN
+143 
-151 DREAREG
+151 
-158 DIFLTESERR
+158 
-168 TILELKRQYRRF
+168 
-180 MLVLNVGGPVDLSP
+180 
-194 VMEVENILILS
+194 
-205 QLGVQTG
+205 
-212 SALADL
+212 
-218 VLGKTYPSGKLTTT
+218 
-232 WTKWKDYPDFA
+232 
-243 SFGEQDDTRYQEGI
+243 GI
-257 YVGYRYFDSVGKE
+257 YPPNGKQQQRYGSLRCHISTGN
-270 VLFSFGYGVSYTN
+270 FGYKISKKLFWKTG
-283 FEVRFKGL
+283 FHRLEAGKKEKG
-291 KLDKMTAE
+291 
-299 ISAEVENT
+299 
-307 GDFCGKEVVQLYV
+307 Q
-320 SAPEGKLDQPYQTLA
+320 
-335 AWKKTDEL
+335 
-343 KPGEKQTVE
+343 
-352 LSFLLTDLA
+352 
-361 SYDEEQAA
+361 
-369 WILEQGEYTLRMG
+369 
-382 NSSRD
+382 SR
-387 TEVCGVISVPETL
+387 
-400 VIKSVKNCFGKPDFT
+400 
-415 DWKPERKRK
+415 
-424 DGVGKKIQSLEAD
+424 KKIQSLEAD
-437 ISGVDIV
+437 ISSVDIV
-444 KVVYGHKDEPMP
+444 KVVYEHKDEPMP
-456 GMEGFSD
+456 EMEGFSD

-520 RCFRDENGIH
+520 KCFRDENGIH

-608 APALNTHRSIR
+608 APALNIHRSIR

-737 TSSDILSDDAKYP
+737 TSSDILSADAKYP

-785 TREELIKMPPGSA
+785 TREELINAIRICRMAVELA
-798 GWLWNSQA
+798 GAS
-806 LQFDRPFV
+806 V
-814 CFRYWSGVTPYCFLN
+814 
-829 TF
+829 

>member
-1 MELQKYEQEH
+1 
-11 LDILRP
+11 
-17 LLPECT
+17 
-23 VLLKKNGDFPLGKPG
+23 
-38 KIALYGNGVRKT
+38 
-50 VKGGTGSGEV
+50 
-60 NSRFFETVEDGF
+60 
-72 QKAGFEI
+72 
-79 VSRDWLDA
+79 
-87 YDEIYDKAQAGFT
+87 
-100 EEIRR
+100 
-105 RAQEHHTHPVI
+105 
-116 EGMGAVMP
+116 MP

-257 YVGYRYFDSVGKE
+257 YVGYRYFDSVDKE
-270 VLFSFGYGVSYTN
+270 VLFPFGYGVSYTN

-299 ISAEVENT
+299 IGAEVVNI

-320 SAPEGKLDQPYQTLA
+320 SVPEGKLDQPYQTLA
-335 AWKKTDEL
+335 SWKKTEEL

-424 DGVGKKIQSLEAD
+424 DRVGKKIQSLEAD
-437 ISGVDIV
+437 ISSVDIV
-444 KVVYGHKDEPMP
+444 KVVYEHKDEPMP
-456 GMEGFSD
+456 EMEGFSD

-520 RCFRDENGIH
+520 KCFRDENGIH

-608 APALNTHRSIR
+608 APALNIHRSIR

-737 TSSDILSDDAKYP
+737 TFSDILSADAKYP

-785 TREELIKMPPGSA
+785 TREELIKNAIRICRMAVELA
-798 GWLWNSQA
+798 GAS
-806 LQFDRPFV
+806 V
-814 CFRYWSGVTPYCFLN
+814 
-829 TF
+829 

>member
-1 MELQKYEQEH
+1 M
-11 LDILRP
+11 
-17 LLPECT
+17 
-23 VLLKKNGDFPLGKPG
+23 
-38 KIALYGNGVRKT
+38 
-50 VKGGTGSGEV
+50 
-60 NSRFFETVEDGF
+60 
-72 QKAGFEI
+72 
-79 VSRDWLDA
+79 
-87 YDEIYDKAQAGFT
+87 
-100 EEIRR
+100 
-105 RAQEHHTHPVI
+105 I

-124 EPEYDL
+124 EPEYNL

-137 TAIYVL
+137 TAVYVL

-151 DREAREG
+151 DREASEG
-158 DIFLTESERR
+158 DIFLTESEKR
-168 TILELKRQYRRF
+168 TILELNRQYRKF
-180 MLVLNVGGPVDLSP
+180 LLVLNVGGVVDLSP
-194 VMEVENILILS
+194 VVEVENILILS

-257 YVGYRYFDSVGKE
+257 YVGYRYFDSVRKE
-270 VLFSFGYGVSYTN
+270 VLFPFGYGLSYTN
-283 FEVRFKGL
+283 FQVRFKSL
-291 KLDKMTAE
+291 MLDKMTAE

-320 SAPEGKLDQPYQTLA
+320 SVPEGKLDQPYQALA
-335 AWKKTDEL
+335 AWKKTEEL

-361 SYDEEQAA
+361 SYDEEQAV
-369 WILEQGEYTLRMG
+369 WILEKGEYILRLG

-387 TEVCGVISVPETL
+387 TEVCGIISAPETL
-400 VIKSVKNCFGKPDFT
+400 VTKSVKNCLGKPDFT
-415 DWKPERKRK
+415 DWKPESKRK
-424 DGVGKKIQSLEAD
+424 DSLGKEIPSLEAD
-437 ISGVDIV
+437 ISSVDTV
-444 KVVYGHKDEPMP
+444 KAVYEQKDEPAQEI
-456 GMEGFSD
+456 EGLSD
-463 EELISLNVGA
+463 EELIRLNVGA
-473 FVAGGG
+473 FAAGGG

-520 RCFRDENGIH
+520 KCFRDENGVH

-555 IPQPGEDSEIFEQY
+555 IPQPREDSEIFEQY

-585 LLAERCGDIVGSEME
+585 LLAECCGDIVGSEME

-608 APALNTHRSIR
+608 APALNIHRSIR

-667 YNNNSIVSE
+667 YNNNSVASE

-689 CVRLAQPKAL
+689 CVHLAQPKAL
-699 MTSYNLLNGKHTS
+699 MTSYNLLNGVHTS
-712 EHRELLEDV
+712 ERKDLLGDV
-721 LRCEFEFDG
+721 LRSEFGFKG

-737 TSSDILSDDAKYP
+737 TSSDILSAGAKYP

-762 DLFMPGSQQ
+762 DLFMPGSRQ
-771 EIDNLTAALKNGHI
+771 EVDNLTEALKDGFI
-785 TREELIKMPPGSA
+785 TREDLMRNATRIYRMAMELSGASA
-798 GWLWNSQA
+798 
-806 LQFDRPFV
+806 
-814 CFRYWSGVTPYCFLN
+814 
-829 TF
+829 